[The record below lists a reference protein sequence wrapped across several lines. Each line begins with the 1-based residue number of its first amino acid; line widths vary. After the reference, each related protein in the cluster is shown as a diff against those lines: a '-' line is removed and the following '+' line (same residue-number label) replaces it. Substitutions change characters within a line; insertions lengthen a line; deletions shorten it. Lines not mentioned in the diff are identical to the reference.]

1 MLANKDP
8 ASPLTV
14 ALIGNP
20 NTGKSTLFNSLADVR
35 QHVGNYPGATVERKS
50 GQFAIAGQ
58 MFDLVD
64 LPGTYSLAP
73 RSPDEMVTV
82 DALLGRL
89 DEEPEPDVVV
99 CVLDASRLEQNL
111 YLFSQV
117 LELGRP
123 TVLVLNKMD
132 LAEAQGTSVDVA
144 GLSSRLGV
152 PVVAMQAHRK
162 IGLETLRQTIQQ
174 AVGQP
179 AREGESPFPEA
190 FRREVADLK
199 TALEPTAT
207 ERLPRYLIERLLLDS
222 GGWLEQAGLPDVDD
236 AVMQQ
241 VRQAR
246 TRLAEAGFPV
256 PAVETTSRYDWAA
269 RTLDGLVKTSENQST
284 SGSDRLDGIL
294 MHRFWGGLVFA
305 LLMTLVFQA
314 IFTGAE
320 PLMEGIEDG
329 IGWLAG
335 RLDYVVPE
343 GVLRSLLQDG
353 MLAGVGAVLVFLPQ
367 ILILFLFIALLEDC
381 GYMARAAYLMDRL
394 MSRIGLS
401 GKSFIPLLS
410 SFACAIPGIMAT
422 RVIEDRRDRLTTML
436 IAPLMTCSARLP
448 VYTLLIAAFI
458 PSRRLL
464 GGWIGLQGLTL
475 LGLYVLGLVVAVVAA
490 FVLKRTLLRGE
501 TPPFVMELPP
511 YKWPSLVTIVR
522 RVGENG
528 WAFLRGAGTL
538 IFIVSILVWAAAY
551 FPRDPAVEAEVRAA
565 YATQIEALQQRA
577 AELAQNDERP
587 QAADPAAWAQLEQEQ
602 SELKAT
608 LSRHVAGAYMEHSYL
623 ARAGRLIEPAVEPL
637 GWDWRIGC
645 AVIASFPAREVVVS
659 TLGVIYHLGEGQDE
673 KSESLRDTLRAATWP
688 GTDRKVFNIPV
699 ALSLMVF
706 FALCA
711 QCAAT
716 LAIMRHETGTWRWP
730 FLTFTYMTILAYAG
744 AWLTYQIGMQF

>member
-1 MLANKDP
+1 MHATKDP
-8 ASPLTV
+8 AKSITV

-20 NTGKSTLFNSLADVR
+20 NTGKSTLFNSLAGVR
-35 QHVGNYPGATVERKS
+35 QHVGNYPGATVEKKI
-50 GQFAIAGQ
+50 GQFTIAGQ
-58 MFDLVD
+58 PFDLVD

-89 DEEPEPDVVV
+89 AEEPAPDVVV
-99 CVLDASRLEQNL
+99 CVLDASRLQQNL

-162 IGLETLRQTIQQ
+162 LGLETLRQTIQQ
-174 AVGQP
+174 AVEQP
-179 AREGESPFPEA
+179 ARAGESPFPEV
-190 FRREVADLK
+190 FRREVADLQA
-199 TALEPTAT
+199 ALKPAAAES
-207 ERLPRYLIERLLLDS
+207 LPRYLIERLLLDS
-222 GGWLEQAGLPDVDD
+222 GGWLEQAGLPGVDNG
-236 AVMQQ
+236 AMQQ

-246 TRLAEAGFPV
+246 ARLAEAGYPV
-256 PAVETTSRYDWAA
+256 PAVEAMARYDWAA
-269 RTLDGLVKTSENQST
+269 RTLDGLVKTSETPSR

-294 MHRFWGGLVFA
+294 MHRFWGSLIFA

-314 IFTGAE
+314 IFIGAE

-329 IGWLAG
+329 IGWLG
-335 RLDYVVPE
+335 QRLDYVLPE

-353 MLAGVGAVLVFLPQ
+353 VLAGVGAVLVFLPQ
-367 ILILFLFIALLEDC
+367 ILILFVFIAVLEDC

-410 SFACAIPGIMAT
+410 SFACAIPGIMAA

-436 IAPLMTCSARLP
+436 IAPLMTCGARLP

-458 PSRRLL
+458 PAHRVL

-475 LGLYVLGLVVAVVAA
+475 LAMYVLGLLVAVLAA

-501 TPPFVMELPP
+501 TPPFLMELPS
-511 YKWPSLVTIVR
+511 YQWPSPATVVR
-522 RVGENG
+522 RVSENG
-528 WAFLRGAGTL
+528 WSFLRGAGTL
-538 IFIVSILVWAAAY
+538 IFTVSVLVWAAAY
-551 FPRDPAVEAEVRAA
+551 FPRDPAVEAEVRAG
-565 YATQIEALQQRA
+565 YAPQIEALQQRA
-577 AELAQNDERP
+577 VELAEGGEDGDS
-587 QAADPAAWAQLEQEQ
+587 AARVELEQERA
-602 SELKAT
+602 ELKAT
-608 LSRHVAGAYMEHSYL
+608 ISRHVAGAYMEHSYL

-673 KSESLRDTLRAATWP
+673 RSESLRDTLRGATWP
-688 GTDRKVFNIPV
+688 GTDRRVFNIPV

-706 FALCA
+706 YALCA

-730 FLTFTYMTILAYAG
+730 LLTFTYMTVLAYAG
-744 AWLTYQIGMQF
+744 AWLTYHIGMQF